1 MKTVTLIVPCF
12 NEADVL
18 PMLYKEVSR
27 VISSLSFRYSFE
39 LLFVDDGSNDE
50 TLNIIKAIAERNT
63 QVKYISFS
71 RNFGKEAAMLAG
83 MKNANSDFVGIIDA
97 DLQHSPDL
105 IPEMLVAVDD
115 EGYDVAAAKRSDRAG
130 EAKIKSALSAQFYK
144 VINKISETKIDD
156 NAQDFRIMKKA
167 VVDAIVSLEEKNRF
181 SKGIFSWVGFNV
193 KWFPHE
199 NRERAAGETKWSIR
213 KLMRYALDGIMSF
226 TVSPLRLSFIVA
238 VVLGILSVILAF
250 LGLVIPFNLPDYRIY
265 MLLLGAIFFVT
276 AIVCVLTGIVGEYL
290 GRAYIETKS
299 RPVYIISE
307 TNIGKTI
314 FDEI

>member
-115 EGYDVAAAKRSDRAG
+115 EGHDVAAAKRSDRAG

-290 GRAYIETKS
+290 GRAYIEIKS

>member
-97 DLQHSPDL
+97 DLQHSPGL

-130 EAKIKSALSAQFYK
+130 EAKLK
-144 VINKISETKIDD
+144 V
-156 NAQDFRIMKKA
+156 
-167 VVDAIVSLEEKNRF
+167 LCL
-181 SKGIFSWVGFNV
+181 
-193 KWFPHE
+193 H
-199 NRERAAGETKWSIR
+199 
-213 KLMRYALDGIMSF
+213 SF
-226 TVSPLRLSFIVA
+226 TRL
-238 VVLGILSVILAF
+238 
-250 LGLVIPFNLPDYRIY
+250 
-265 MLLLGAIFFVT
+265 
-276 AIVCVLTGIVGEYL
+276 
-290 GRAYIETKS
+290 
-299 RPVYIISE
+299 
-307 TNIGKTI
+307 
-314 FDEI
+314 

>member
-290 GRAYIETKS
+290 GRAYIEIKS